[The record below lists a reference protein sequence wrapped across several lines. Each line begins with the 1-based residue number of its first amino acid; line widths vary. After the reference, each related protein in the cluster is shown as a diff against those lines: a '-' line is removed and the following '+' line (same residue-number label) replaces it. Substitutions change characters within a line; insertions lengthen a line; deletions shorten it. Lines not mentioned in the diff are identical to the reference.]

1 MFYNRAMTSL
11 SIATAEW
18 RRVLVAS
25 VVVLAV
31 ANLPLAVGAWLAPAE
46 FSGAQ
51 FNPLDTLS
59 YFAKMRQGYRG
70 EWLFTL
76 AYTANVPASEGIW
89 VYGYYLALGHL
100 TRWLGLE
107 ASALPVVYHV
117 ARLGGGLFFLLAG
130 YRFVAGFFETAP
142 ARLKVWLWWALS
154 GGLGWLA
161 VLAGEAVRPFLLEA
175 VPADFWVA
183 EAMAWLTLLSN
194 AHFPLAWGCLLMALV
209 WTTPALAG
217 PRPRWQLM
225 LLTALMVLVMAQAQV
240 ILLLPLGVV
249 VSVWAAWRAVRHRAV
264 TLAEVWPVALV
275 GGLGAPWA
283 LYSLWAARTVPSISA
298 WTAQNLTPSPGL
310 VELVLWGGLPLVG
323 VMLAVLNRPRWNDQT
338 ALLALWLVALLGLMY
353 APFDLQ
359 RRVSMA
365 LWTPLVALGAWGW
378 RGLAPRLSA
387 RAWGW
392 VQGGVF
398 GLSTFTMLIIYLGT
412 LAAMFSR
419 APQIFLA
426 ADEAAAL
433 RWLNGHAGRAVV
445 VAAPE
450 TGAFIPAFS
459 EAQVIY
465 GHPFE
470 TLNAAAQTAAL
481 TAFYAAGDAAVLA
494 TPNVRYVFYGPRE
507 AALGPPPVLP
517 GWRVAFAQGTVTIYE
532 K

>member
-1 MFYNRAMTSL
+1 M
-11 SIATAEW
+11 
-18 RRVLVAS
+18 LVVS
-25 VVVLAV
+25 VALLVV
-31 ANLPLAVGAWLAPAE
+31 ANLPLAVGALTAPAE

-59 YFAKMRQGYRG
+59 YFVKMRQGYRG

-76 AYTANVPASEGIW
+76 AYTANVPPGEGVW
-89 VYGYYLALGHL
+89 LYGGYLLLGRL

-107 ASALPVVYHV
+107 ASALPVMYHL
-117 ARLGGGLFFLLAG
+117 ARLMAGLFFLLAG
-130 YRFVAGFFETAP
+130 YRFMAGFFETVT

-161 VLAGEAVRPFLLEA
+161 VLAGEAARPFLLEA

-183 EAMAWLTLLSN
+183 EAMPWLTLLSN
-194 AHFPLAWGCLLMALV
+194 VHFPLAWGCLLMALV

-217 PRPRWQLM
+217 ARPRWQLM
-225 LLTALMVLVMAQAQV
+225 TLTALMVLVIAQAQV
-240 ILLLPLGVV
+240 ILLLPLGAVA
-249 VSVWAAWRAVRHRAV
+249 SAWAAWRAWRQRAV
-264 TLAEVWPVALV
+264 TWAEVWPVALV

-283 LYSLWAARTVPSISA
+283 LYSLWAARAVPSIAA

-310 VELVLWGGLPLVG
+310 VELALWGGLPLAG
-323 VMLAVLNRPRWNDQT
+323 VMLAALNRPRWNDST
-338 ALLALWLVALLGLMY
+338 ALLALWLAAALALMY

-359 RRVSMA
+359 RRMAMA

-387 RAWGW
+387 LAWRA

-398 GLSTFTMLIIYLGT
+398 GASTLTMLIVYLGT
-412 LAAMFSR
+412 LAAMTSR
-419 APQIFLA
+419 APQIFLS

-433 RWLNGHAGRAVV
+433 RWLSQHAGRAVV

-459 EAQVIY
+459 DAQVIY

-470 TLNAAAQTAAL
+470 TLNAAAQSAAL
-481 TAFYAAGDAAVLA
+481 TAFYAVGDAAVLA
-494 TPNVRYVFYGPRE
+494 TPNARYVFYGPRE
-507 AALGPPPVLP
+507 ASLGPPPVLP
-517 GWRVAFAQGTVTIYE
+517 GWRVAFAQGAVTIYE
-532 K
+532 R